1 MIDTQDNIKVTYRDV
16 AKLLCSNIPDSDYSA
31 VVNTTLETVK
41 SLPEQTKLAMRIAYI
56 FAAKVPHDERL
67 DCFQSFTATLIE
79 HGTNEPK
86 LAYSIT
92 MNNWRNWWRAY
103 KIHAYTDLDATIE
116 NDDSDDAT
124 TLGDLLIGEIEFSN
138 RIESDDSADRLWLK
152 VPADIKPL
160 ILKRMQAREPIVES
174 THGKVTTLKRGR
186 PMSGA
191 ALTSTER
198 SQLNRWIAKDG
209 YKLVLN

>member
-1 MIDTQDNIKVTYRDV
+1 MNQNQDTIKVTYRDV
-16 AKLLCSNIPDSDYSA
+16 AKLLCTDIPECDYSA
-31 VVNTTLETVK
+31 AVDKALDTIK
-41 SLPEQTKLAMRIAYI
+41 ALPEQTKLSMRIAYI

-92 MNNWRNWWRAY
+92 MNNWRNWWRSY

-116 NDDSDDAT
+116 NDDSDDVT
-124 TLGDLLIGEIEFSN
+124 TLGDLLVGEIEFTN
-138 RIESDDSADRLWLK
+138 RLESDDSADRLWLQ
-152 VPADIKPL
+152 VPADIKPI
-160 ILKRMQAREPIVES
+160 ILKRMQAREPIIEA
-174 THGKVTTLKRGR
+174 THGKVTTYKRGR
-186 PMSGA
+186 PMTSA
-191 ALTSTER
+191 ALSSTER
-198 SQLNRWIAKDG
+198 SQLARWIAKDG